1 MTPKA
6 SKECWRTD
14 HIEIPFSGPLLPEA
28 EGQKTAF
35 TGVPATAR
43 HSHQPLPLPARPS
56 VARYLPKPSHLSPLE
71 PALHMCGSP
80 VERCPCPGSLK
91 NGHGTIGDCSMD
103 LLALAR
109 NGVSE
114 NQCAR
119 RETVTDRSKDPEKG
133 FLEDRARQYND
144 NTTAQLPASKI
155 KYIYSDVFEGISDAE
170 EHTVWVVVKL
180 RSPKSINVMA
190 DPLPATDLPRPL
202 LTTSQPP
209 HLPLYPPHH
218 HLNAPPLPPLPLLQV
233 PHSAYNP
240 TPPLPFPALELPTRS
255 HLLADR

>member
-14 HIEIPFSGPLLPEA
+14 HIEIPVLGPLLPEA

-43 HSHQPLPLPARPS
+43 LSHQPSPLPARPS
-56 VARYLPKPSHLSPLE
+56 VARYLSKPSHLSPLSPLE

-91 NGHGTIGDCSMD
+91 NGHGPIGDCSMD
-103 LLALAR
+103 LPALAR

-114 NQCAR
+114 NQSAR

-133 FLEDRARQYND
+133 FLEDRARQYNA

-155 KYIYSDVFEGISDAE
+155 KYIYNDVSEGISDAE

-190 DPLPATDLPRPL
+190 NPLPRNRSTSPSFHHLSASSSPSIPSSSPPQCSSSPSFASVASPTPCLQPNSSASFPRP
-202 LTTSQPP
+202 
-209 HLPLYPPHH
+209 
-218 HLNAPPLPPLPLLQV
+218 
-233 PHSAYNP
+233 
-240 TPPLPFPALELPTRS
+240 
-255 HLLADR
+255 